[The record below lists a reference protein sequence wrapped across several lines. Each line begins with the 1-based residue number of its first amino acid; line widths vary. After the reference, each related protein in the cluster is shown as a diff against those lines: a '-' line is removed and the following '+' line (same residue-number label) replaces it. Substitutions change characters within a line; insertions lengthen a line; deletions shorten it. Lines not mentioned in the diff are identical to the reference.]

1 MWVAIEGYK
10 YPYRINE
17 EARVQKYDK
26 GKWIDLSTKLRKGN
40 QAVSVW
46 MRGVNG
52 EEMYVSLTR
61 LMAEAFMGGR
71 RPGYNIIHKNGV
83 KQDCYLD
90 NLEFIKNE
98 DSGKKFGGLAR
109 RMPVL
114 KVDRNGEILAAYK
127 NAKEAAKENFMF
139 EDNVKRHCR
148 GAIKNPFKF
157 NDFTFVYDK

>member
-26 GKWIDLSTKLRKGN
+26 GKWIDLSTHIHKGSLR
-40 QAVSVW
+40 VMVW
-46 MRGVNG
+46 MRDKDNKPCY
-52 EEMYVSLTR
+52 ESLPG
-61 LMAEAFMGGR
+61 LMADAFMGGR
-71 RPGYNIIHKNGV
+71 RKGYNIIHKNGV
-83 KQDCYLD
+83 KQDCYLN

-127 NAKEAAKENFMF
+127 SAKEAAEECFMS
-139 EDNVKRHCR
+139 KLQIQRHCR
-148 GAIKNPFKF
+148 GEIQNPFKF
-157 NDFTFVYDK
+157 LDYTFVYDK